1 MLAGLYVLP
10 VSGAQEKPAVRAF
23 SGSSVVSEFDS
34 FIGDDALGADDVK
47 VVHKAL
53 SAFYLSTNGDQ
64 WTNNSGWD
72 INVIPSSMEDFN
84 QWYGLTVSDQSLV
97 TISLENNRVSGSLP
111 SELENLVSLQSLE
124 LGRNFITGPI
134 PAELGNLSDLES
146 LSLGMNQLSGQ
157 LPRSLLQLTLEG
169 FDFRGNS
176 GLCAPS
182 DDEFQSWLGG
192 IDYIYA
198 DPNCTSAVLTEQEG
212 PLPIEFMARGNY
224 PNPVRT
230 STTLRFDL
238 PWTASV
244 SVEVLDVT
252 GRRVSLRSPVKV
264 SAGWGRELSL
274 RNLPLPQGIYLYRL
288 MVDAPEGI
296 FTHAGRFVRVHS

>member
-1 MLAGLYVLP
+1 M
-10 VSGAQEKPAVRAF
+10 
-23 SGSSVVSEFDS
+23 D
-34 FIGDDALGADDVK
+34 
-47 VVHKAL
+47 
-53 SAFYLSTNGDQ
+53 
-64 WTNNSGWD
+64 
-72 INVIPSSMEDFN
+72 
-84 QWYGLTVSDQSLV
+84 
-97 TISLENNRVSGSLP
+97 
-111 SELENLVSLQSLE
+111 VSLTSLW
-124 LGRNFITGPI
+124 LGVNQLTGPI
-134 PAELGNLSDLES
+134 PSQLGALANLKELNLYGNQLSGLLPPELGNLSDLES

-182 DDEFQSWLGG
+182 DDEFQRWLGG